1 MINLKIPKDLRKLRH
16 QNSLDDL
23 NYEKL
28 KKKLMNIFKNEIKLI
43 SRKLSDKR
51 RIFFKTH
58 RDNSIFSNIIDG
70 EFMENEAEMYSAKT
84 HWDESNIDFFLMMG
98 IIHSIAL

>member
-23 NYEKL
+23 N
-28 KKKLMNIFKNEIKLI
+28 NEIKLI

-98 IIHSIAL
+98 IIFS